1 MNKSRL
7 LLLSVFLL
15 VFSTFKVFSATY
27 TVTSTVNPW
36 SGPFPAGSLA
46 WAINQANSNPGPHTI
61 AFNVTGPIVVGN
73 PAQLPITQNDVT
85 IDGTTNPGYT
95 PGNPNVTINLPGYGT
110 FDLSGTNTVVKDL
123 IFTNGATSA
132 IKLTG
137 AGSVIENC
145 IITGGKYTL
154 GVNTFLMNNTV
165 TTGEI
170 VSIGN
175 NVLMEGN
182 DWDGV
187 TTASVLVSGNDFVL
201 KNNKIVGLE
210 FLVSGNDF
218 IATGNTFG
226 INSGGVAVSSGKNT
240 IFKITTGNNLK
251 FGGSNPSDANY
262 FAGTA
267 TVAVELSG
275 GTNVSFEGNY
285 FGTDKTGENQ
295 LGLDFEDVVRVR
307 GATGTGNEFIN
318 NVIVGA
324 EDEPGGS
331 GLDIK
336 NSSNFTIKGNYIG
349 VTRNLNDIGNRWA
362 GVFFDGGSNHIF
374 DGNIVG
380 ANGRTGTNYSISH
393 GIGVAN
399 ATGITITNNYVGVAP
414 DGSDIGNG
422 DSGIELNAGSGAVVT
437 GNYVGF
443 NKGARPDG
451 TAGGDQG
458 AGISIINHSSP
469 TIKNNYIGVS
479 PNGSAAGNI
488 QNGMT
493 IEGNS
498 SNFVIEDNV
507 IANNGEAGID
517 FAKGTPSNIKITQNS
532 IYCNGLEGIELNGR
546 NGAFSPLPTVN
557 SIGGNPGDSDTSGD
571 PWVFKGSCPSG
582 AVVEVFEM
590 GPCNDC
596 ATGYGQGKKYLGL
609 ATVTGTTWEYST
621 PASSIG
627 YGLVVTATVGG
638 NRTSEFSDCVDLPP
652 PPCSDPG
659 TVTLSEIGDVNI
671 CGTTPSH
678 NITISVT
685 GTDTYQYLLYK
696 DNVVVGSVQASNSF
710 TLTDLGEYYV
720 VASDPADAVL
730 CNANSNTIKLIDTTP
745 TTPILAGTQAYCAGE
760 SLSINVTPGTATTG
774 AVYAWKQGATALTGT
789 TATYTKTAGTPDAGS
804 YTVTATKDGCSSAE
818 SASYA
823 LTVNEVPAKPTITAN
838 PTATSI
844 CTGDAVTLTSASVT
858 TGVTYVWTKGTASGT
873 NDKDIVIASA
883 VTGDGGTYTTTATK
897 TENGKACISP
907 ASDDFVLTVNTTP
920 TTPVL
925 AGTQAYCAGDNI
937 SLNVTAGTVTT
948 GATYAWEK
956 DAAAIAGTTATYTK
970 ASSVTTDAG
979 SYTVTA
985 TNAGCSSAESAG
997 YAVTVDEAVTITAIT
1012 PAAVCSPGTVDITTG
1027 AVTPGTATVTY
1038 HVGAGGTGATQPTAT
1053 AVATTGTYSV
1063 KAVNGQC
1070 NATSDVNVTVT
1081 SLPSA
1086 PTVTALSYCKD
1097 ATGAAVLTATG
1108 SGLKWYDVATN
1119 GTALAT
1125 APTPSTAIVTT
1136 LDYYVSQTVTSCEG
1150 PRANLQVTI
1159 NALPTVSATSD
1170 DADNKICLGDNVTL
1184 NGAGA
1189 DSYTWD
1195 NGVTNNTAFSPT
1207 ATVNYTVTGTNTA
1220 TTCTNTASVQVE
1232 VNALPTVT
1240 TTVTGSPACLGA
1252 NVTLAGGGASTY
1264 TWDNGVANGIAFAT
1278 TTVGPTTYTVTG
1290 TDANNCT
1297 NTATGIVT
1305 VNALPTATLTGTAT
1319 VCSGASTNLSIA
1331 LTGAQPWEVVYNDP
1345 TAGNVTINPTSS
1357 PATASVS
1364 NVGAYTLV
1372 SVQDANNCIATS
1384 ATGTATVSNHVAVAA
1399 TTATVC
1405 SGSEVGGLT
1414 LGGTDFQ
1421 IVVTATTGDLS
1432 TISIAETTA
1441 FGVVFTETA
1450 PGSGVWYSGAIA
1462 EANAVDLTITD
1473 GNNCNTVS
1481 STGITTQC
1489 SCLATGST
1497 TIGIGSAV
1505 TATICDDA
1513 GVTSSVTVVYSGGT
1527 GNHKIT
1533 LIPQAPLTG
1542 VPVILDNQTTGIA
1555 NFTVSEAGDY
1565 KVTVRSIGSACE
1577 VDGGSVTLAH
1587 HTTPV
1592 AQLTATSATTVCA
1605 GDNVTLEVK
1614 LTAGDAPFTF
1624 NLDNTTPVSSVAKTG
1639 ATTTFTEAI
1648 STTGDYSIT
1657 NVKDNNG
1664 CIGTASGAVTIAN
1677 HANTAATAI
1686 TKCDTPLG
1694 GVTLAA
1700 DEFQIVVTATAGTF
1714 TSDPITETTAHGVTF
1729 SRVGLTDVWYSG
1741 AINEA
1746 NAVDLDFADDNG
1758 CNTVDLDGL
1767 QKRCSC
1773 PAEIDDFTIDKTEIC
1788 ASPSQTATLTVTY
1801 SGGDAT
1807 DTYTLSLTG
1816 AETQSNAGAAG
1827 STSTTFTVSTPGT
1840 YNVAITNITQGNCVI
1855 NGTTQKVLAHYTTP
1869 KAEITGDASICDDAP
1884 TVTTPL
1890 TITLTDG
1897 VAPFTL
1903 DVSNGVGAITGA
1915 TTAHTEN
1922 VSASGSYTLS
1932 NLVDNNGC
1940 EGTVSGS
1947 ATITH
1952 LAKVAATPTTRCD
1965 DESPLGS
1972 ISLTDSEYQI
1982 VVTATAGDMASLVI
1996 TGATFQETAAG
2007 SGIWYSGAIAEAV
2020 TSAVHVTDAND
2031 CEGGIDL
2038 TGITRTCSC
2047 QAKGVT
2053 TLTTGTICA
2062 EGSTTIEVVTSNAA
2076 GNYNVTLTQP
2086 DATTQTTSNKP
2097 AGTETFTVNQAGNY
2111 TVLVRDVTEN
2121 CDVGGGTATLAHYPI
2136 PTATLAGDASICDNG
2151 VISASTDLTIT
2162 LTAGTGPF
2170 AIDVLGGTATAN
2182 LTNLTSGDT
2191 ETVTTAGNYT
2201 LTNLVD
2207 ANNCQGTVSG
2217 TAVVSYYDEVVAA
2230 ASAVCNKT
2238 PLSVL
2243 GGVTLTGTQFQ
2254 VVVTVTQGDLSSVVV
2269 TKIVGGVALTRDGA
2283 TNKWY
2288 SGAIDET
2295 TSVDVH
2301 VTDGNN
2307 CNGGTDITG
2316 LQTQCSCPI
2325 KATATLLPASICADG
2340 TSSAVLNVAVTSTNT
2355 TGMTDYTINITDTE
2369 TQNATETPNASGE
2382 VSKDFTVN
2390 TNGSYTINVTSNG
2403 QNGGCTVSAANQ
2415 NLTVNELP
2423 TASITTTALAYCAG
2437 ETPVDLVATTVVGA
2451 TSYEWFKGG
2460 VTQGTTATPT
2470 KTGADAGDWTV
2481 KVSDG
2486 NGCNQ
2491 TSAAVTVVENTLPI
2505 AAITTSGTDLE
2516 YCKDGAGVI
2525 LSATNV
2531 ANATTYAWLKG
2542 AITETTGPGNTKT
2555 GALAG
2560 SWTVKVIDDNT
2571 CTATSTAVSV
2581 IENPLPTPSI
2591 TTSGTA
2597 LEYCKNATGVT
2608 LSATGGVDYAWIKDN
2623 GTATAYST
2631 TATTSDAKF
2640 GNWQV
2645 KVKDAKGC
2653 EATSSVVAV
2662 KENTLPTATLTSTT
2676 NPVTYCQGDANPV
2689 IAVSL
2694 NGNGPFTYD
2703 YTGGA
2708 NGTGQSTGTIIT
2720 SNTDN
2725 AATTYQLTKVTDAN
2739 NCEGTSFGASV
2750 VVTQEEVPGVPTLR
2764 SDAETTVCE
2773 ATVFNITATSV
2784 AVGTPTIIWE
2794 QGGTGTEA
2802 SPSSVVGNTAGSVT
2816 IYQAKAKIGNCPSES
2831 SLPLVVTVKESATVS
2846 LTVNKTTA
2854 CEDEKVVFTASSTH
2868 ADPGVT
2874 YDWYLNIEVAGIN
2887 TEIKTVTTIN
2897 PTYEVKLTD
2906 SDVLYSVKIANNSS
2920 CVGAEVSSNLQAVAV
2935 TKLPKPTLNSL
2946 SESLCGTDGGFDLVA
2961 RDENGVIY
2969 TSGIDWRDGNDDKLL
2984 ETSGSYHVTKTGTY
2998 AVYVTKNGCRSKI
3011 HSGRTVA
3018 QVVVQELSLDFSPSE
3033 TQDIEEDEEVV
3044 LEAIVGG
3051 GIGALEYAWT
3061 RTETGNVTGSSS
3073 SYVYPASKTE
3083 NVSVVVT
3090 DTQTNCTVSSGV
3102 TEINVLKSFKVPNA
3116 FTPNGDGFNDTWNIE
3131 GLETYRN
3138 SVMNVYNRWGQL
3150 VYSNHGSYTEA
3161 WDGRRNGKDLPIGT
3175 YYYVITLNQD
3185 GKENVS
3191 GDVTIVR

>member
-1 MNKSRL
+1 MKKL
-7 LLLSVFLL
+7 YTFLL
-15 VFSTFKVFSATY
+15 AIFILSSGLTFAQKRANFWQFGNGAGFDFSSGTAVAIASSLPFDAEEGTSSISDESGNLLFYSDGRNLYDTDGVLTPNGTGLGGSGSSQQSCIIIPDPSNTNQYYIFAQAGEVGGLSYSIIDITLPGNGTLANPKGDVTGVKNVSLMGLAQQNLGAVPDQSGGYWLISHVLTSGGGFKAFHLPSSGIFNTTA
-27 TVTSTVNPW
+27 VTSGTSSNLGSGSISGIKFNPC
-36 SGPFPAGSLA
+36 SNKLA
-46 WAINQANSNPGPHTI
+46 HIELDSWRTEIWD
-61 AFNVTGPIVVGN
+61 FDNVTGMVTGVPIKLSPANTKVYGVEFSPDGNLVYMTTHTTKKVYQYNLNAGTGSEVDVQTSQIDVGSV
-73 PAQLPITQNDVT
+73 P
-85 IDGTTNPGYT
+85 GTTAGSVQIGPNGKLYVAGYNQSAVSVIN
-95 PGNPNVTINLPGYGT
+95 NPNVIGT
-110 FDLSGTNTVVKDL
+110 GCNFV
-123 IFTNGATSA
+123 ASA
-132 IKLTG
+132 IPLV
-137 AGSVIENC
+137 GSSKILW
-145 IITGGKYTL
+145 GL
-154 GVNTFLMNNTV
+154 PPFL
-165 TTGEI
+165 
-170 VSIGN
+170 
-175 NVLMEGN
+175 
-182 DWDGV
+182 
-187 TTASVLVSGNDFVL
+187 
-201 KNNKIVGLE
+201 
-210 FLVSGNDF
+210 
-218 IATGNTFG
+218 
-226 INSGGVAVSSGKNT
+226 SS
-240 IFKITTGNNLK
+240 
-251 FGGSNPSDANY
+251 
-262 FAGTA
+262 
-267 TVAVELSG
+267 
-275 GTNVSFEGNY
+275 
-285 FGTDKTGENQ
+285 
-295 LGLDFEDVVRVR
+295 
-307 GATGTGNEFIN
+307 FIN
-318 NVIVGA
+318 NVIDISYTDLCVNTAVDFSYTYSGTVQGNVTW
-324 EDEPGGS
+324 DFGDGS
-331 GLDIK
+331 GTSTLANPSHTYTTPNTYTISLTITDASCGDTKTVTEDLIIGPDAITDPNLEYCAGVAVDLDMGDGNPYCYYTDQAETNLIGCGSSVSHTFTGTGDKTVYVNADGFTAGTFGPVDLPTNAGAWKSTKYMDFTVAKTLRVVSIEVESGYSHFTNEPWRIK
-336 NSSNFTIKGNYIG
+336 DNGGTVIASGTFSAVANLRFTI
-349 VTRNLNDIGNRWA
+349 
-362 GVFFDGGSNHIF
+362 
-374 DGNIVG
+374 
-380 ANGRTGTNYSISH
+380 
-393 GIGVAN
+393 
-399 ATGITITNNYVGVAP
+399 P
-414 DGSDIGNG
+414 
-422 DSGIELNAGSGAVVT
+422 
-437 GNYVGF
+437 
-443 NKGARPDG
+443 
-451 TAGGDQG
+451 
-458 AGISIINHSSP
+458 IN
-469 TIKNNYIGVS
+469 
-479 PNGSAAGNI
+479 
-488 QNGMT
+488 
-493 IEGNS
+493 
-498 SNFVIEDNV
+498 
-507 IANNGEAGID
+507 
-517 FAKGTPSNIKITQNS
+517 
-532 IYCNGLEGIELNGR
+532 
-546 NGAFSPLPTVN
+546 TVL
-557 SIGGNPGDSDTSGD
+557 NPGDYKLEFNDHSHKYSTTPGVEDPTIIDFHPTTWTSG
-571 PWVFKGSCPSG
+571 GG
-582 AVVEVFEM
+582 
-590 GPCNDC
+590 GG
-596 ATGYGQGKKYLGL
+596 TGYIAGNWVIEPAVSSWCVALPIIVKEPAAGCCPTMPTL
-609 ATVTGTTWEYST
+609 TVTDGTSNLCSNGDGSGTLTSTLSGGGSTTTTDYNYQWQLSTDNGTTWANCSG
-621 PASSIG
+621 AS
-627 YGLVVTATVGG
+627 AT
-638 NRTSEFSDCVDLPP
+638 L
-652 PPCSDPG
+652 
-659 TVTLSEIGDVNI
+659 
-671 CGTTPSH
+671 
-678 NITISVT
+678 
-685 GTDTYQYLLYK
+685 Q
-696 DNVVVGSVQASNSF
+696 
-710 TLTDLGEYYV
+710 TLTLADIISNGTGKYRLEIALKTSTGCTVLSGET
-720 VASDPADAVL
+720 D
-730 CNANSNTIKLIDTTP
+730 
-745 TTPILAGTQAYCAGE
+745 
-760 SLSINVTPGTATTG
+760 
-774 AVYAWKQGATALTGT
+774 
-789 TATYTKTAGTPDAGS
+789 
-804 YTVTATKDGCSSAE
+804 
-818 SASYA
+818 
-823 LTVNEVPAKPTITAN
+823 
-838 PTATSI
+838 
-844 CTGDAVTLTSASVT
+844 
-858 TGVTYVWTKGTASGT
+858 
-873 NDKDIVIASA
+873 
-883 VTGDGGTYTTTATK
+883 
-897 TENGKACISP
+897 
-907 ASDDFVLTVNTTP
+907 LTVNTT
-920 TTPVL
+920 
-925 AGTQAYCAGDNI
+925 
-937 SLNVTAGTVTT
+937 
-948 GATYAWEK
+948 
-956 DAAAIAGTTATYTK
+956 
-970 ASSVTTDAG
+970 
-979 SYTVTA
+979 
-985 TNAGCSSAESAG
+985 
-997 YAVTVDEAVTITAIT
+997 
-1012 PAAVCSPGTVDITTG
+1012 
-1027 AVTPGTATVTY
+1027 
-1038 HVGAGGTGATQPTAT
+1038 
-1053 AVATTGTYSV
+1053 
-1063 KAVNGQC
+1063 
-1070 NATSDVNVTVT
+1070 
-1081 SLPSA
+1081 PSA

-1097 ATGAAVLTATG
+1097 ETAAVLTATG
-1108 SGLKWYDVATN
+1108 AGLTWYTAVTG

-1125 APTPSTAIVTT
+1125 APTPLTNTVTT

-2591 TTSGTA
+2591 TTSGTDLA
-2597 LEYCKNATGVT
+2597 YCKNATGVT
-2608 LSATGGVDYAWIKDN
+2608 LAATGGVDYAWIKDN
-2623 GTATAYST
+2623 GTPTAYST

-2653 EATSSVVAV
+2653 EATSLAV
-2662 KENTLPTATLTSTT
+2662 TVTENTLPTATLTSAT
-2676 NPVTYCQGDANPV
+2676 NPVIYCAGTSAPIITV
-2689 IAVSL
+2689 AIT
-2694 NGNGPFTYD
+2694 GNGPFTYD

-2846 LTVNKTTA
+2846 LTVNKTTV
-2854 CEDEKVVFTASSTH
+2854 CEEEKVVFTASSTH